1 MIAQDCAG
9 NSVDLDKIRLIGS
22 PRIFDWLWPRES
34 VDSTAESVKSRQIRI
49 KAAMRLRP

>member
-9 NSVDLDKIRLIGS
+9 NGVGLDKIRLTGS
-22 PRIFDWLWPRES
+22 PRIFDWLRPRES
-34 VDSTAESVKSRQIRI
+34 VDSAAESVKSRRIRT